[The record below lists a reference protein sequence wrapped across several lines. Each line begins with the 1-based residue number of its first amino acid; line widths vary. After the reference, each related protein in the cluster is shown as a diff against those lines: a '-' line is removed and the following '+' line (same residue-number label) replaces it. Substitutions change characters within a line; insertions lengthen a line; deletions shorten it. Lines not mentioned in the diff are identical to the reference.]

1 MEFTPHQVRVY
12 ENSCTKFDEET
23 KLKNLKSIHDELI
36 SLCDLFAYKDTKEKK
51 KLMQKNKQNYNRKLK
66 PEIDDLTRILKNTEK
81 SFAACWSPSKAC
93 EAIRHPSSTCKQSR
107 CRCWTGRQKRE
118 IIGKS

>member
-12 ENSCTKFDEET
+12 ENSCTKVYEET

-51 KLMQKNKQNYNRKLK
+51 KLMQKKKQDYNRKLK
-66 PEIDDLTRILKNTEK
+66 PEIDDLTCILKNTEK
-81 SFAACWSPSKAC
+81 RLKYNSVRCIPI
-93 EAIRHPSSTCKQSR
+93 EAN
-107 CRCWTGRQKRE
+107 
-118 IIGKS
+118 